1 LFVGFGAL
9 RSAQRGGGGGGGGGV
24 VCLVDKGNSEKSK
37 FVVGW
42 SSPMRQNSNGGVAS
56 LHFGDVDHD
65 GLDELIEVDA
75 SGRIRVW
82 GVLYEN

>member
-1 LFVGFGAL
+1 
-9 RSAQRGGGGGGGGGV
+9 
-24 VCLVDKGNSEKSK
+24 
-37 FVVGW
+37 
-42 SSPMRQNSNGGVAS
+42 MRQNSNGGVAS
-56 LHFGDVDHD
+56 LHFGDVDND